1 MLSEER
7 GRKTTSF
14 KVEASLPDDNSRHGG
29 AASSSPQPRLS
40 GFQTKVPETLATH
53 PLLSEPRS
61 LTPGKIESG
70 QPQMQKISMLYDA
83 SQAVLSTFDLDEVL
97 QQILT
102 IAREYFHLQ
111 NVAILL
117 RDKDELYVRCQVGW
131 DAGHDTVRL
140 AVGKGITG
148 AAAHQKRPI
157 YAADVTKDPRYILS
171 ATNTRSELA
180 VPLMVRD
187 NVVGVLDCQSENL
200 NHFDSETID
209 LLTLFSTQA
218 SMALQNARLYS
229 LERRRASQ
237 LEAINAIAQEM
248 TAVLDLNELLS
259 KVCSLI
265 QEAFEICQVSVLLK
279 DEEDLVLRATHGT
292 LIDHLP
298 EGGRLPTGT
307 GLWQRALDA
316 GKALIEN
323 DTQAVSDLG
332 LSLKT
337 GSSMCIPLVSFGQTV
352 GVLVLDAARKNAF
365 NPNDVQP
372 LESVADI
379 CATAIQNA
387 HYVERVKQLAY
398 LDGLTGIFNRRF
410 FELRIAE
417 EIERAQRFG
426 TGLAVI
432 MVDIDQF
439 KRLNDE
445 FGHLLGDEVLRQVS
459 SIFHQQLRKIDVLCR
474 YGGEEFA
481 ILLSQ
486 TNAVHALGVA
496 EKLRKTVEAWQFPG
510 VPRSVT
516 ISAGTANFG
525 EHGKTRDELVKAAD
539 AGLYAAKQS
548 GRNRVCLAPTPKRSQ
563 AHGAGT

>member
-1 MLSEER
+1 
-7 GRKTTSF
+7 
-14 KVEASLPDDNSRHGG
+14 
-29 AASSSPQPRLS
+29 
-40 GFQTKVPETLATH
+40 
-53 PLLSEPRS
+53 
-61 LTPGKIESG
+61 
-70 QPQMQKISMLYDA
+70 MQKISILYDA
-83 SQAVLSTFDLDEVL
+83 SQAVLSTFELDEVL

-102 IAREYFHLQ
+102 IASDYFHLQ

-131 DAGHDTVRL
+131 DDGHDQVRL
-140 AVGKGITG
+140 PIGTGITG
-148 AAAHQKRPI
+148 AAAQQKRPI
-157 YAADVTKDPRYILS
+157 YAADVRKDARYILS
-171 ATNTRSELA
+171 AKNTRSELA

-187 NVVGVLDCQSENL
+187 HVVGVLDCQSENL
-200 NHFDSETID
+200 NHFDSETTD
-209 LLTLFSTQA
+209 LLALFSTQA

-229 LERRRASQ
+229 LERHRASQ
-237 LEAINAIAQEM
+237 LEAINAIAQQM
-248 TAVLDLNELLS
+248 TAVLDLKELLS
-259 KVCSLI
+259 KVCLLV
-265 QEAFEICQVSVLLK
+265 QHAFQVCHVSVLLK
-279 DEEDLVLRATHGT
+279 DEEDLVLRASHGKLT
-292 LIDHLP
+292 GRTA
-298 EGGRLPTGT
+298 EGGRLPEGT
-307 GLWQRALDA
+307 GLWQRALA
-316 GKALIEN
+316 EGKTLIEN
-323 DTQAVSDLG
+323 DVKPVSED
-332 LSLKT
+332 SLYVET
-337 GSSMCIPLVSFGQTV
+337 GSSMCIPLVSFGQTL
-352 GVLVLDAARKNAF
+352 GVLVLDTTRSGAF
-365 NPNDVQP
+365 NANDTQP

-387 HYVERVKQLAY
+387 YYVERVKQLAY

-426 TGLAVI
+426 TGMAVV

-516 ISAGTANFG
+516 ISAGTANYA
-525 EHGKTRDELVKAAD
+525 EHGSTRDELVKAAD
-539 AGLYAAKQS
+539 AGLYAAKQA
-548 GRNRVCLAPTPKRSQ
+548 GRNRVCLAPKLGLAQVS
-563 AHGAGT
+563 GK

>member
-1 MLSEER
+1 
-7 GRKTTSF
+7 
-14 KVEASLPDDNSRHGG
+14 
-29 AASSSPQPRLS
+29 
-40 GFQTKVPETLATH
+40 
-53 PLLSEPRS
+53 
-61 LTPGKIESG
+61 
-70 QPQMQKISMLYDA
+70 MLYDA

-102 IAREYFHLQ
+102 IARDYFHVQ

-117 RDKDELYVRCQVGW
+117 REKDELYVRSQVGW
-131 DAGHDTVRL
+131 DDGQDQIRL
-140 AVGKGITG
+140 PIGTGITG
-148 AAAHQKRPI
+148 TAAHQKRPV
-157 YAADVTKDPRYILS
+157 YAADVTKDARYIQS
-171 ATNTRSELA
+171 ASNTRSEVA

-187 NVVGVLDCQSENL
+187 LVVGVLDCQSENL

-209 LLTLFSTQA
+209 LLALFSTQA

-229 LERRRASQ
+229 LERHRASQ
-237 LEAINAIAQEM
+237 LEAINAIAQQM
-248 TAVLDLNELLS
+248 TAVLDLKELLS
-259 KVCSLI
+259 KVCVLI
-265 QEAFEICQVSVLLK
+265 QQAFEVCHVSVLLK
-279 DEEDLVLRATHGT
+279 DEEDLVLRASHGKLT
-292 LIDHLP
+292 GRTP
-298 EGGRLPTGT
+298 EGGRLPADA
-307 GLWQRALDA
+307 GLWQRALAA
-316 GKALIEN
+316 GKTLIEN
-323 DTQAVSDLG
+323 DVKGVSDLG
-332 LSLKT
+332 LCIET
-337 GSSMCIPLVSFGQTV
+337 GSSMCIPLVSFGQTL
-352 GVLVLDAARKNAF
+352 GVLVLDTARADAF
-365 NPNDVQP
+365 NANDTQP

-417 EIERAQRFG
+417 EIERAHRFG
-426 TGLAVI
+426 SGLAVL

-486 TNAVHALGVA
+486 TNALHALGVA

-516 ISAGTANFG
+516 ISAGTANYS
-525 EHGKTRDELVKAAD
+525 EHGSTRDELVKAAD
-539 AGLYAAKQS
+539 AGLYAAKQA
-548 GRNRVCLAPTPKRSQ
+548 GRNRVCLAPNAKRGL
-563 AHGAGT
+563 ARGAAE

>member
-1 MLSEER
+1 MGKLE
-7 GRKTTSF
+7 F
-14 KVEASLPDDNSRHGG
+14 
-29 AASSSPQPRLS
+29 
-40 GFQTKVPETLATH
+40 
-53 PLLSEPRS
+53 LL
-61 LTPGKIESG
+61 G
-70 QPQMQKISMLYDA
+70 MQKISILYDA

-97 QQILT
+97 RQILI
-102 IAREYFHLQ
+102 IARDYFHLQ

-131 DAGHDTVRL
+131 DDGHDKARFPIGT
-140 AVGKGITG
+140 GITG

-157 YAADVTKDPRYILS
+157 YAADVSKDPRYILS
-171 ATNTRSELA
+171 AKNTRSELA

-187 NVVGVLDCQSENL
+187 HVVGVLDCQSEKL

-209 LLTLFSTQA
+209 LLALFSTQA

-237 LEAINAIAQEM
+237 LEAINAIAQQM
-248 TAVLDLNELLS
+248 TAVLDLKELLA
-259 KVCSLI
+259 KVCLLI
-265 QEAFEICQVSVLLK
+265 QQAFEVCHVSVLLK
-279 DEEDLVLRATHGT
+279 DEEDLVLRASHGK
-292 LIDHLP
+292 LIGHFP
-298 EGGRLPTGT
+298 EGGRLPAGE
-307 GLWQRALDA
+307 GLWQRALAA
-316 GKALIEN
+316 GTTLIEN
-323 DTQAVSDLG
+323 NVKAVPDVG
-332 LSLKT
+332 LCVDT
-337 GSSMCIPLVSFGQTV
+337 GSSMCIPLVSFGQTL
-352 GVLVLDAARKNAF
+352 GVLVLDTIRTGAF
-365 NPNDVQP
+365 NVNDTQS

-426 TGLAVI
+426 TGMAVV

-481 ILLSQ
+481 ILLCQ

-496 EKLRKTVEAWQFPG
+496 EKLRKTVENWQFPG
-510 VPRSVT
+510 VPRRVT
-516 ISAGTANFG
+516 ISAGTANYS
-525 EHGKTRDELVKAAD
+525 EHGHTRDELVKAAD
-539 AGLYAAKQS
+539 AGLYAAKQA
-548 GRNRVCLAPTPKRSQ
+548 GRNRVCLAPAPKRGLAQSS
-563 AHGAGT
+563 GK

>member
-1 MLSEER
+1 
-7 GRKTTSF
+7 
-14 KVEASLPDDNSRHGG
+14 
-29 AASSSPQPRLS
+29 
-40 GFQTKVPETLATH
+40 
-53 PLLSEPRS
+53 
-61 LTPGKIESG
+61 
-70 QPQMQKISMLYDA
+70 MQKISMLYDA

-102 IAREYFHLQ
+102 IARDYFHLQ

-131 DAGHDTVRL
+131 DDGHDQTRL
-140 AVGKGITG
+140 PIGTGITG
-148 AAAHQKRPI
+148 AAAHLKRPI
-157 YAADVTKDPRYILS
+157 YAADVTKDARYILS
-171 ATNTRSELA
+171 AKNTRSELA

-187 NVVGVLDCQSENL
+187 LVVGVLDCQSENL
-200 NHFDSETID
+200 DHFDSETID

-229 LERRRASQ
+229 LERHRASQ
-237 LEAINAIAQEM
+237 LQAINAIAQQM
-248 TAVLDLNELLS
+248 TAVLDLKELLA
-259 KVCSLI
+259 KVCLLI
-265 QEAFEICQVSVLLK
+265 QQAFEVCHVSVLLK
-279 DEEDLVLRATHGT
+279 DEEELVMRASHGRLT
-292 LIDHLP
+292 GRTP
-298 EGGRLPTGT
+298 EGGRLPAGA
-307 GLWQRALDA
+307 GLWQRALA
-316 GKALIEN
+316 EGKTLIEN
-323 DTQAVSDLG
+323 KVKAASDFG
-332 LSLKT
+332 LYIET
-337 GSSMCIPLVSFGQTV
+337 GSSMCIPLVSFGQTL
-352 GVLVLDAARKNAF
+352 GVLVLDTARANAF
-365 NPNDVQP
+365 NDNDTQP

-410 FELRIAE
+410 FELRIVE
-417 EIERAQRFG
+417 EIERAHRFG
-426 TGLAVI
+426 TGLAVV

-510 VPRSVT
+510 VPRPVT
-516 ISAGTANFG
+516 ISAGTANFS
-525 EHGKTRDELVKAAD
+525 EHGSTRDELVKAAD
-539 AGLYAAKQS
+539 AGLYAAKQA
-548 GRNRVCLAPTPKRSQ
+548 GRNQVCLAPNPKRGLAQST
-563 AHGAGT
+563 GK